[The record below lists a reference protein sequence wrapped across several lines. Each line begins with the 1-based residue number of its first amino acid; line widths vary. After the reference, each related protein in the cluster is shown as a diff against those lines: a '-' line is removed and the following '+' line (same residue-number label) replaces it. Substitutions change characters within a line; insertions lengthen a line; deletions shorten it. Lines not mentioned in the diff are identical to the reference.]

1 MEEEREG
8 TAGDGLG
15 NAGGL
20 GGDHGPTQLT
30 DGDEAGAGGAA
41 VGDATVEDEV
51 EALQV
56 AVGGGVVDGEDMG
69 EAAEERPV
77 WASR

>member
-8 TAGDGLG
+8 TAGEGLG
-15 NAGGL
+15 DAGGL
-20 GGDHGPTQLT
+20 GGGHGPTQLT

-56 AVGGGVVDGEDMG
+56 ASAGV
-69 EAAEERPV
+69 
-77 WASR
+77 